1 MPLLIK
7 RRHAV
12 FMRFVLPTVTLIL
25 AAVGQQIP
33 MNLHDVVL
41 VEHNVLPRA
50 KQQLHH
56 LRITGHLLLVT
67 RGERLHL
74 NLGQQRLHSLI

>member
-1 MPLLIK
+1 MKNSGYLMTLFIK
-7 RRHAV
+7 RGHAV

-41 VEHNVLPRA
+41 VERDVLPGA

-56 LRITGHLLLVT
+56 LGITGHLLLVA

-74 NLGQQRLHSLI
+74 NLCK